1 MQKGDTHKDNID
13 GARLFIGMNSLATDD
28 SKCESTNVFLLLG
41 VSIRHKKT
49 KESYLKT
56 VQYLICRCQGHNLV
70 QLVDEQFKLTLARV
84 VLRSMTLAN
93 GLQMKDR
100 LTLRKLSTSNN

>member
-13 GARLFIGMNSLATDD
+13 GAQLFMGMNSLATDD
-28 SKCESTNVFLLLG
+28 SKCKSTNVFLLLG
-41 VSIRHKKT
+41 ISIRHNKT

-70 QLVDEQFKLTLARV
+70 QLVVQCQLVDEQFKLTLARV
-84 VLRSMTLAN
+84 VL
-93 GLQMKDR
+93 
-100 LTLRKLSTSNN
+100 